1 MARKLQVSQASQSSD
16 MDTDACR
23 RKRAAAVVVIS
34 CCSELLGTEQP
45 KEKKKSIWVKE
56 WLKKKDRSVYN
67 MLLSELLVQDQ
78 EDFRKYLRM
87 NTETFQV
94 ELF

>member
-1 MARKLQVSQASQSSD
+1 MARKLQVSQASQSSA
-16 MDTDACR
+16 MDTNACR

-56 WLKKKDRSVYN
+56 WLKEKDRSVYN